1 MLDLTKMSIPM
12 VWPDEGAVKKT
23 LAHYYAGN
31 DSFYFPPSGQLLEVC
46 AYTRSADDIGTWER
60 ENLDTIFFAWLMKLA
75 EIKSNPVAM
84 AAFRD
89 ASNRVLMHIHLRAKE
104 EDKMRIAYQLREN
117 DEKNRDTAGHS
128 LLMRARSLASIQDDC
143 EVAP

>member
-1 MLDLTKMSIPM
+1 MTKTSIPM
-12 VWPDEGAVKKT
+12 VWPDEGAVKKN
-23 LAHYYAGN
+23 LEHYYAGN
-31 DSFYFPPSGQLLEVC
+31 DSFDFPPPGQLLEVC
-46 AYTRSADDIGTWER
+46 AYTRSADDIGKWER

-89 ASNRVLMHIHLRAKE
+89 ASNRVLMHINLCAKE
-104 EDKMRIAYQLREN
+104 ADKMRIAYQLREN
-117 DEKNRDTAGHS
+117 DEKNRDTAGNS
-128 LLMRARSLASIQDDC
+128 LLMRARSLASIQDDW